1 MSIAII
7 FGANGGIGQ
16 EFVKQALERHAVVY
30 ACSRP
35 KSDISNDTELPQI
48 KAMDNG
54 LQTVQLNVLN
64 EKHLKR
70 LADHVSNQYGHVDL
84 IVNATGI
91 LHDSIGLQPEKKIE
105 DFNLENFNKVFQIN
119 TASTALIA
127 KHFISLLKKS
137 ESTPSVFACLSA
149 RVGSIGDNHL
159 GGWYSY
165 RASKAALNQI
175 VKTLSIEVARRNKN
189 TAIIALHPGTTDTNL
204 SKPFQQN
211 VKPEKLFTAHYSV
224 SKMFQIIDNLFLEDN
239 GKFFA
244 WDGSTIEW

>member
-1 MSIAII
+1 MSIAIV

-35 KSDISNDTELPQI
+35 PDDIPNDTTLPVI
-48 KAMDNG
+48 RAMDNG
-54 LQTVQLNVLN
+54 LQIVNIDILN
-64 EKHLKR
+64 EEHLKHF
-70 LADHVSNQYGHVDL
+70 ASQVSNQYGHADL

-91 LHDSIGLQPEKKIE
+91 LHDSKGLQPEKKIE
-105 DFNLENFNKVFQIN
+105 DFNLENFNKIFQIN

-127 KHFISLLKKS
+127 KHFIALLKKS
-137 ESTPSVFACLSA
+137 ESNPAVFATLSA

-175 VKTLSIEVARRNKN
+175 IKTLSIEVARRNKN
-189 TAIIALHPGTTDTNL
+189 TAVVALPPGTTDTNL

-211 VKPEKLFTAHYSV
+211 VKPEKLFSAHYSV

>member
-35 KSDISNDTELPQI
+35 SQQTDAITLPHI

-54 LQTVQLNVLN
+54 LQLVDIDVLN
-64 EKHLKR
+64 EQHLKN
-70 LADHVSNQYGHVDL
+70 LADKISNQYGHVDL

-91 LHDSIGLQPEKKIE
+91 LHDSNGLQPEKKIE
-105 DFNLENFNKVFQIN
+105 DFNLDNFNKVFQIN

-127 KHFISLLKKS
+127 KYFISLLKKS
-137 ESTPSVFACLSA
+137 ESMPSVFASLSA
-149 RVGSIGDNHL
+149 RVGSIGDNRL

-175 VKTLSIEVARRNKN
+175 MKTLSIEVARRNKN
-189 TAIIALHPGTTDTNL
+189 TVVIALHPGTTDTKL

-211 VKPEKLFTAHYSV
+211 VKPEKLFSSEYSV
-224 SKMFQIIDNLFLEDN
+224 KKMFQIIDNLFIEDN

>member
-35 KSDISNDTELPQI
+35 SEQLDAKTLPHI

-54 LQTVQLNVLN
+54 LQLVDIDVLN
-64 EKHLKR
+64 EEHLKS
-70 LADHVSNQYGHVDL
+70 LADKLSNQYGHVDL
-84 IVNATGI
+84 IINATGI
-91 LHDSIGLQPEKKIE
+91 LHDSNGLQPEKKIE
-105 DFNLENFNKVFQIN
+105 DFNLDNFNKVFQIN

-127 KHFISLLKKS
+127 KYFISLLKKS
-137 ESTPSVFACLSA
+137 ESMPSVFASLSA
-149 RVGSIGDNHL
+149 RVGSIGDNRL

-189 TAIIALHPGTTDTNL
+189 TAVIALHPGTTDTKL

-211 VKPEKLFTAHYSV
+211 VKPEKLFSAYYSV

>member
-16 EFVKQALERHAVVY
+16 EFVKQALKRHAVVY

-35 KSDISNDTELPQI
+35 SADKTDDSPLPHI

-54 LQTVQLNVLN
+54 LQAVKMDVLN
-64 EKHLKR
+64 EEHLKQ
-70 LADHVSNQYGHVDL
+70 LASQITNQYGHVDL

-91 LHDSIGLQPEKKIE
+91 LHDSNGLEPEKKIE
-105 DFNLENFNKVFQIN
+105 DFNLDNFNKVFQIN

-127 KHFISLLKKS
+127 KHFITLLKKS
-137 ESTPSVFACLSA
+137 DAQPAILATLSA
-149 RVGSIGDNHL
+149 RVGSISDNHL

-175 VKTLSIEVARRNKN
+175 VKTLSIEVSRRNKN
-189 TAIIALHPGTTDTNL
+189 TAVIALHPGTTDTNL

-211 VKPEKLFTAHYSV
+211 VKPEKLFSAEYSV
-224 SKMFQIIDNLFLEDN
+224 RKMFQIIDNLFIEDN

>member
-35 KSDISNDTELPQI
+35 SEQKNAIELPHI

-54 LQTVQLNVLN
+54 LQLVDIDVLN
-64 EKHLKR
+64 EDHLKN
-70 LADHVSNQYGHVDL
+70 LADKISDQYGHVDL
-84 IVNATGI
+84 IVNATGL
-91 LHDSIGLQPEKKIE
+91 LHDSNGLQPEKKIE
-105 DFNLENFNKVFQIN
+105 DFNLDNFNKVFQIN

-127 KHFISLLKKS
+127 KYFISLLKKS
-137 ESTPSVFACLSA
+137 ESMPSVFASLSA
-149 RVGSIGDNHL
+149 RVGSIGDNRL

-175 VKTLSIEVARRNKN
+175 IKTLSIEVTRRNKN
-189 TAIIALHPGTTDTNL
+189 TAVIALHPGTTDTKL

-211 VKPEKLFTAHYSV
+211 VKPAKLFSAHYSV
-224 SKMFQIIDNLFLEDN
+224 SKMFQIIDNLFIEDN